1 VQHDL
6 VVVGSGFFGLT
17 VAERAAEELGKRV
30 LVLERRDHLGGNAYS
45 EPDPET
51 GIEVHR
57 YGAHLFHTSNERV
70 WEYVNRFSTFTGYQ
84 HHVYTVHAGEVYPM
98 PINLGTVNQFFSAA
112 MSPDQA
118 RALVLEQSAEV
129 EPGTARNLEEK
140 AISLIGRPLYE
151 AFIKGYTAKQWQTDP
166 KELPAS
172 IISRLPVR
180 YTYDNRYF
188 SDTHEG
194 LPTDGY
200 TALLERMAQSP
211 LIEVRL
217 ETDFFDVRDEVVGDA
232 PVVYTGALD
241 RYFDYREGRLG
252 WRTLDFETEVV
263 PVKDHQGTPVMNYAD
278 ADVPHTRIH
287 EFRHFH
293 PSATTRGQERDHA
306 RVLALRRGRRRAVLP
321 DQHRRGP
328 RDAAALPGAGQAGA
342 RSRVRRPAG
351 HLPVPRH
358 AHGHRRGAHHL
369 RRRPAPAP
377 VRGRPAQAGGSGV
390 TAVDSTTTG
399 AAADPAAMPRRTLQR
414 VVLPTGRDAD
424 VLPLYVELGS
434 GVGSVTGSQGERVF
448 SAPTEQHPEN
458 VMDRRRL
465 RVPAGVRAS
474 FATYFNAFPASYWRR
489 WTVVEQVELLVVV
502 RGAATVTVY
511 RSTASG
517 SSERVTTTTVEADD
531 EPLRELTFFLPLD
544 RFQDGGWYWFDVAAG
559 RADAVLEEAE
569 WRAVGVSGPAA
580 RLEEPPGTVSL
591 GITTFNRPAYLLDLV
606 RQFGAAPDTMAIV
619 DEVVVVDQGTKK
631 VRDQASF
638 AEATAALGSRL
649 RIVEQANIGGS
660 GGFARGML
668 EALQAGRSRYVL
680 LIDDDVVAE
689 PECLLRG
696 AAFADLCRKP
706 TVVGGPHAQP
716 GVTVAP
722 AQLRR
727 GRAAVA
733 LPLGTGRPR
742 VGGPRLQGIGPAL
755 DRVDA
760 PPHRRRLQR
769 LVDVPH
775 PVEVLQKVGLSLPL
789 FIKWDDAGVRPASR
803 QGRLPDGVAARHGRV
818 AHAVDREGRHPGLAG
833 LLPPA
838 QQARGAACCTRRS
851 PRRQGGARGPG
862 PPGQAPDRH
871 AVLRRAPAG
880 EGDRGHPERARAPA
894 RDASPPCSRGAGAAQ
909 RLPGRAD
916 QLGGLGLPPHA
927 PQAAA
932 AR

>member
-1 VQHDL
+1 
-6 VVVGSGFFGLT
+6 
-17 VAERAAEELGKRV
+17 
-30 LVLERRDHLGGNAYS
+30 
-45 EPDPET
+45 
-51 GIEVHR
+51 
-57 YGAHLFHTSNERV
+57 
-70 WEYVNRFSTFTGYQ
+70 
-84 HHVYTVHAGEVYPM
+84 M
-98 PINLGTVNQFFSAA
+98 
-112 MSPDQA
+112 
-118 RALVLEQSAEV
+118 
-129 EPGTARNLEEK
+129 
-140 AISLIGRPLYE
+140 
-151 AFIKGYTAKQWQTDP
+151 
-166 KELPAS
+166 
-172 IISRLPVR
+172 
-180 YTYDNRYF
+180 
-188 SDTHEG
+188 
-194 LPTDGY
+194 
-200 TALLERMAQSP
+200 
-211 LIEVRL
+211 
-217 ETDFFDVRDEVVGDA
+217 
-232 PVVYTGALD
+232 
-241 RYFDYREGRLG
+241 
-252 WRTLDFETEVV
+252 
-263 PVKDHQGTPVMNYAD
+263 
-278 ADVPHTRIH
+278 
-287 EFRHFH
+287 
-293 PSATTRGQERDHA
+293 
-306 RVLALRRGRRRAVLP
+306 
-321 DQHRRGP
+321 
-328 RDAAALPGAGQAGA
+328 
-342 RSRVRRPAG
+342 
-351 HLPVPRH
+351 
-358 AHGHRRGAHHL
+358 
-369 RRRPAPAP
+369 
-377 VRGRPAQAGGSGV
+377 

-706 TVVGGPHAQP
+706 TVVGGHMLNLVSPSHLHSF
-716 GVTVAP
+716 GEVV
-722 AQLRR
+722 
-727 GRAAVA
+727 
-733 LPLGTGRPR
+733 RPWR
-742 VGGPRLQGIGPAL
+742 FHWGPADHVWEDHDFKASGL
-755 DRVDA
+755 RSTGWM
-760 PPHRRRLQR
+760 HRRID
-769 LVDVPH
+769 VDYNAWWMCLI

-789 FIKWDDAGVRPASR
+789 FIKWDDAEFGLRAGKAGFPTVS
-803 QGRLPDGVAARHGRV
+803 LPGMAVWHMPWTEKDDTLDWQAYFHLRNKLVAALLHSPFPRGGKVVREALAHQAKHLIAMQYSAAHLRV
-818 AHAVDREGRHPGLAG
+818 KAIEDILSGPEHLHATLATV
-833 LLPPA
+833 LPEVRALRSGYPDA
-838 QQARGAACCTRRS
+838 QTSSEVSAFPPMRRKRP
-851 PRRQGGARGPG
+851 PR
-862 PPGQAPDRH
+862 
-871 AVLRRAPAG
+871 
-880 EGDRGHPERARAPA
+880 GDRT
-894 RDASPPCSRGAGAAQ
+894 
-909 RLPGRAD
+909 
-916 QLGGLGLPPHA
+916 PHA
-927 PQAAA
+927 PRNLLGTAQAAA
-932 AR
+932 AGVARQLMPVGADVVEQPQAQVPAMDARWWRLSQLDSAVVSSADGTSASWYRRDREAFASLSRQSMVLHQRLLAEWPELSRRYREAAGELVAPQTWAATFADLEAGREQA